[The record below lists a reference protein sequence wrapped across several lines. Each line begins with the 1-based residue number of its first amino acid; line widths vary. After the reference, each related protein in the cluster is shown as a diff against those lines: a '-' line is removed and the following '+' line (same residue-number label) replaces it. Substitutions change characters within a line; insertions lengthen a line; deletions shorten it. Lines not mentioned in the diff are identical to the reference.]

1 MKGKVIFNFERVKLS
16 QLINIIILQRGLPN
30 KDEPSET
37 TVQNLIIP
45 YIYGFFQQLSGFFLC
60 KII

>member
-1 MKGKVIFNFERVKLS
+1 MKGKVIFNFERVKLT
-16 QLINIIILQRGLPN
+16 QLINIILQRGLPN

-45 YIYGFFQQLSGFFLC
+45 YIYGSFQLLSGFFLC